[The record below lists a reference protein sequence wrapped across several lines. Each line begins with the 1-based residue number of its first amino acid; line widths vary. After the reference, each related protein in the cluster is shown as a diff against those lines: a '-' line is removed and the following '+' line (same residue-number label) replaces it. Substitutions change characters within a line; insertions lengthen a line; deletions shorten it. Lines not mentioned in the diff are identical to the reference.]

1 VTTEVKVVEIEP
13 EKKKEGWR
21 EKKFLLDEQGR

>member
-13 EKKKEGWR
+13 EKKEGWR
-21 EKKFLLDEQGR
+21 EEKFLLGEQGR